1 MSVVARMGLAARFAV
16 LVSLVIA
23 LALAVFM
30 AAWSWIE
37 NPSGIFHNESG
48 TNWKFVWDT
57 GISWFLPTVIGL
69 LPPAFLAHIG
79 WQWLRT
85 DDTQDP

>member
-1 MSVVARMGLAARFAV
+1 MSIVVRMGAAARFAF
-16 LVSLVIA
+16 LASGLLA

-37 NPSGIFHNESG
+37 NPSGIFHNENG

-57 GISWFLPTVIGL
+57 GISWFLPTLIGL
-69 LPPAFLAHIG
+69 MPPAFLAHIG
-79 WQWLRT
+79 WQWIRS
-85 DDTQDP
+85 DS